1 MEKIKE
7 KCRIKRKWRRLRKK
21 EGELKEN
28 GEG

>member
-7 KCRIKRKWRRLRKK
+7 KCRIKRKWRRLREKV
-21 EGELKEN
+21 GLKEN